1 MISQVFLS
9 ILLPSR
15 RVFLSSELKLPQIV
29 KIPKCHVNS
38 FRFTSLD
45 VNDHCSLTR
54 FSFIVPCSPLVWH
67 K

>member
-1 MISQVFLS
+1 MLAWENQLFSLSGVSVMISQVFLS

-15 RVFLSSELKLPQIV
+15 RVFLSSELKLPQIL

-45 VNDHCSLTR
+45 VNDHC
-54 FSFIVPCSPLVWH
+54 
-67 K
+67 